1 MQITV
6 TPQEEVRHRDPVNR
20 TKYRGWSW
28 ESGKGNPQP
37 TKDED
42 QKGSPGAVMGT
53 PQPCTG
59 SKGGNYW
66 HKKYKANDWRRDN
79 GRNPKNTH
87 FQTDK
92 KE

>member
-1 MQITV
+1 
-6 TPQEEVRHRDPVNR
+6 
-20 TKYRGWSW
+20 
-28 ESGKGNPQP
+28 
-37 TKDED
+37 
-42 QKGSPGAVMGT
+42 MGT
-53 PQPCTG
+53 PQPHTG

>member
-6 TPQEEVRHRDPVNR
+6 NR
-20 TKYRGWSW
+20 MKYMGWSW

-42 QKGSPGAVMGT
+42 QKGSTREVMGT
-53 PQPCTG
+53 PHPHTG

-66 HKKYKANDWRRDN
+66 RKKYKANDWGRDD
-79 GRNPKNTH
+79 GRNPMNTH
-87 FQTDK
+87 FQIDK